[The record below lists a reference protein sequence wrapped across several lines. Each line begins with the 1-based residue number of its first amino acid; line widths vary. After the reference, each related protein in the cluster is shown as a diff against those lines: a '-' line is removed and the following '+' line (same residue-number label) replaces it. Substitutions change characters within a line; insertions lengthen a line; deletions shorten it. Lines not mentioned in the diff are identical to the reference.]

1 MLWHRGFAFVS
12 FADEAP
18 MLAAC
23 SALDG
28 MEVDGR
34 QIKVNQAQP
43 RDSAAAG
50 PDWIC
55 PRCKASCY
63 ASRRECF
70 KCGAPRDPSGDRE
83 HEDELTGA
91 GGRNWRER
99 GPAAGGGG
107 GGGAGGGSY
116 GRPGGR
122 GGGGNSEGGGVG
134 RENNYK
140 YNASANRNME
150 RTVAEEAEE
159 DDDARMRAYLARKQA
174 RQAGGGGRS

>member
-1 MLWHRGFAFVS
+1 MLV
-12 FADEAP
+12 
-18 MLAAC
+18 AC

-43 RDSAAAG
+43 RDSGAAAG

-70 KCGAPRDPSGDRE
+70 KCGAPRDSSGDRE

-122 GGGGNSEGGGVG
+122 GGGGGSSEGGGGG

-140 YNASANRNME
+140 YNASAKRNME